1 MNRVTSH
8 TQKTLDVPQ
17 KPAACLI
24 SVRTVYTDECLG
36 PGNLKMVQLAR
47 KVGVCC
53 WEGGPAERDA
63 FTHVFV
69 SRPAVWL
76 GCEAARQWGGGGGS
90 VSGWNQAG
98 RTAGLTDPG
107 SFWSSFSKTL

>member
-8 TQKTLDVPQ
+8 TQKMLDIPQ
-17 KPAACLI
+17 KPAACLLSI
-24 SVRTVYTDECLG
+24 RTVYTDECLG

-53 WEGGPAERDA
+53 WEGGPAEGDA
-63 FTHVFV
+63 FTYVFV
-69 SRPAVWL
+69 SRPAVRL
-76 GCEAARQWGGGGGS
+76 SCEAARQRGGGGGS
-90 VSGWNQAG
+90 VSGRNQTG
-98 RTAGLTDPG
+98 RTTRLTDPG